1 MKKLIFMSICV
12 ILFVLPGCSKG
23 DSINA
28 PVLFDSENITTDSTM
43 DEPEPESAIVTESA
57 TTYVIDE
64 KKSLNTDY
72 HIKHEATEI
81 AHLESLFD
89 TLNEFN

>member
-1 MKKLIFMSICV
+1 M
-12 ILFVLPGCSKG
+12 LPGCSKG

-28 PVLFDSENITTDSTM
+28 PVLLDSESNTTDSTM
-43 DEPEPESAIVTESA
+43 YEPKPESATVTENA

>member
-1 MKKLIFMSICV
+1 
-12 ILFVLPGCSKG
+12 
-23 DSINA
+23 
-28 PVLFDSENITTDSTM
+28 M
-43 DEPEPESAIVTESA
+43 DEPEPENAIVTESA

>member
-1 MKKLIFMSICV
+1 MKKLIFMSICA

-28 PVLFDSENITTDSTM
+28 PVLLDSESNTTDSTM
-43 DEPEPESAIVTESA
+43 DEPKPESATVTENA

>member
-1 MKKLIFMSICV
+1 MKKLIFMSICA
-12 ILFVLPGCSKG
+12 ILFILPGCSKG

-28 PVLFDSENITTDSTM
+28 PVLLDSENIATDSTM
-43 DEPEPESAIVTESA
+43 DEPEPESATVTENA

>member
-1 MKKLIFMSICV
+1 MKINE
-12 ILFVLPGCSKG
+12 LPTPC
-23 DSINA
+23 
-28 PVLFDSENITTDSTM
+28 
-43 DEPEPESAIVTESA
+43 
-57 TTYVIDE
+57 YVIDE